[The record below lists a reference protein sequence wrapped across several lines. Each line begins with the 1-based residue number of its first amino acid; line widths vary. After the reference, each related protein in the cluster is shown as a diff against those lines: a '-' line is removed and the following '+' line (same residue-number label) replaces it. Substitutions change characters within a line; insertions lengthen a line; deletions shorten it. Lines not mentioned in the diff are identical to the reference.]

1 MTDIALRLDPDT
13 GIGDFIL
20 KDGALA
26 LDQGLETAVII
37 SLFADARA
45 AADDVLPQAG
55 GDRRGWWGDAVATI
69 DGDVTGSKLW
79 LLERSKIT
87 ADVPVRAQ
95 GYAAAALAWLT
106 ADRIA
111 GSVAAVAEAQRPQTL
126 ALAVEIT
133 RPTGPDRQRFDYVWG
148 AYR

>member
-1 MTDIALRLDPDT
+1 MTDIALRLDPET

-26 LDQGLETAVII
+26 LDQGLESAVII
-37 SLFADARA
+37 SLFTDARA
-45 AADDVLPQAG
+45 AADDVLPQPG
-55 GDRRGWWGDAVATI
+55 GDRRGWWGDAVASI
-69 DGDVTGSKLW
+69 DGDATGAKLW

-95 GYAAAALAWLT
+95 GYAAAALAWLM

-111 GSVAAVAEAQRPQTL
+111 GSVAVVAEVQRPQTL

-148 AYR
+148 AHQ